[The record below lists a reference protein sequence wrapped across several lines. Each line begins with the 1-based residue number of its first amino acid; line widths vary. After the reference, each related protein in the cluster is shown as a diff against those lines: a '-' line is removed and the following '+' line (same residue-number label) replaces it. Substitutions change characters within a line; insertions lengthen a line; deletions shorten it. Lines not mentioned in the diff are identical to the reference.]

1 MVPEHVSLSSLAL
14 RRLAVIV
21 LVAANAFF
29 VAAEFAL
36 VATRRT
42 RIEAMVRRGDRKAKT
57 VQVALQDLY
66 RQLSAAQL
74 GITLAS
80 ILLGY
85 VAQDTVAHLF
95 RDWFATL
102 PPALAF
108 LTRGGVASFVALAII
123 TFLHVVFGEQAP
135 KAWAIT
141 YPEGTSRWIAA
152 PLILFSWITRPVTEL
167 LNRSAN
173 RVVRLLGITGTTAD
187 LERIHS
193 PEEIRMLV
201 EQSRERGSLEASDA
215 RMLEGIFEF
224 SEKNAREV
232 MTPRTQIVAFP
243 ADASLAEAADR
254 VAAAGRSRYPVTGE
268 SLDDVVG
275 IVHAKDILRGL
286 LSGVEAPVQ
295 DIARPA
301 FFVPGT
307 REVEDVLADMKRQ
320 KVHLAIVLDEF
331 GGTAGLVTMEDLL
344 EEIVGP
350 IYDEYD
356 QTPAPGPGTAA
367 SSGGEGGGGVPI
379 LAGSTEISDVN
390 RLLKL
395 NLDDADYTTIGG
407 LLFGRLGRLPK
418 VGDRVNLQGATFE
431 ILEMDGR
438 RVGRVRVWPATTHV
452 PEPSS

>member
-1 MVPEHVSLSSLAL
+1 MLVPPPEPSTQSLLL
-14 RRLAVIV
+14 RLLAVV
-21 LVAANAFF
+21 LLVAANAFF

-36 VATRRT
+36 VASRRT
-42 RIEAMVRRGDRKAKT
+42 RIEAMARRGDRKARVVRK
-57 VQVALQDLY
+57 ALGDLY
-66 RQLSAAQL
+66 RLLSATQL
-74 GITLAS
+74 GITLTS

-85 VAQDTVAHLF
+85 VAEDTVAHLF
-95 RDWFATL
+95 RDWFQTL
-102 PPALAF
+102 PPALDF
-108 LTRGGVASFVALAII
+108 LTRGGIASVVAVGTIS
-123 TFLHVVFGEQAP
+123 FLHVVFGELVP
-135 KAWAIT
+135 KTWAIT
-141 YPEGTSRWIAA
+141 HPEATSRWVAS
-152 PLILFSWITRPVTEL
+152 PLIVFSWITRPFNFV
-167 LNRSAN
+167 LNVSA
-173 RVVRLLGITGTTAD
+173 RLVLRLLGIKSSSPELD
-187 LERIHS
+187 RVHS

-201 EQSRERGSLEASDA
+201 QQSRKTGGLGAGDA
-215 RMLEGIFEF
+215 RLLEGVFEF
-224 SEKNAREV
+224 SEKNARDV
-232 MTPRTQIVAFP
+232 MTPRTQIIALP
-243 ADASLAEAADR
+243 AEASLAEAADR
-254 VAAAGRSRYPVTGE
+254 VAAAGRSRYPVTGD
-268 SLDDVVG
+268 SLDDVIG

-286 LSGVEAPVQ
+286 LSGSEAPVQ

-356 QTPAPGPGTAA
+356 QTPVDRPSTAVSGT
-367 SSGGEGGGGVPI
+367 SGVPI
-379 LAGSTEISDVN
+379 LAGATEISEVN
-390 RLLKL
+390 RLLRL
-395 NLDDADYTTIGG
+395 HLDDADYTTIGG

-438 RVGRVRVWPATTHV
+438 RVGNVRVWPATTHV

>member
-1 MVPEHVSLSSLAL
+1 MSGLGWRL
-14 RRLAVIV
+14 LAVVV

-36 VATRRT
+36 VAARRT
-42 RIEAMVRRGDRKAKT
+42 RIEAMIRRGDRKART
-57 VQVALQDLY
+57 VRRALHDLY

-74 GITLAS
+74 GITVAS

-85 VAQDTVAHLF
+85 VAEDTVAHLL
-95 RDWFATL
+95 RDWFSSL
-102 PPALAF
+102 PPSLDFLA
-108 LTRGGVASFVALAII
+108 RGSIASITAVAVIS
-123 TFLHVVFGEQAP
+123 FLHVVVGEQAP

-141 YPEGTSRWIAA
+141 HPEGTSRWIAA
-152 PLILFSWITRPVTEL
+152 PLIFFSWITRPFTEL
-167 LNRSAN
+167 LNWSSN
-173 RVVRLLGITGTTAD
+173 VVIRMLGIKNTGTEHD
-187 LERIHS
+187 RVHS

-201 EQSRERGSLEASDA
+201 EQSRKTGGLGAGDA
-215 RMLEGIFEF
+215 RLLEGVFEF
-224 SEKNAREV
+224 SEKNARDV
-232 MTPRTQIVAFP
+232 MTPRTDIVALP
-243 ADASLAEAADR
+243 AGAPLSEAADR

-286 LSGVEAPVQ
+286 LLGSEAPVQ
-295 DIARPA
+295 DISRPA

-356 QTPAPGPGTAA
+356 QPAVASPGAVADGPGT
-367 SSGGEGGGGVPI
+367 SGVPI
-379 LAGSTEISDVN
+379 LPGSAEVGDVN

-395 NLDDADYTTIGG
+395 HLDDADYTTIGG
-407 LLFGRLGRLPK
+407 LLFGKLGRLPK
-418 VGDRVNLQGATFE
+418 VGDRVNLEGATFE

-438 RVGRVRVWPATTHV
+438 RVGRVRVWPATGQHAA
-452 PEPSS
+452 EPST

>member
-1 MVPEHVSLSSLAL
+1 MRL
-14 RRLAVIV
+14 LAVIA
-21 LVAANAFF
+21 LVATNAFF

-36 VATRRT
+36 VAARRT
-42 RIEAMVRRGDRKAKT
+42 RIEAMIRRGDRKART
-57 VQVALQDLY
+57 VRKALHDLY

-74 GITLAS
+74 GITVAS

-85 VAQDTVAHLF
+85 VAEDTVAHLF
-95 RDWFATL
+95 RDWFSSL
-102 PPALAF
+102 PQSLNF
-108 LTRGGVASFVALAII
+108 LTRGGIASVTAVAVIS
-123 TFLHVVFGEQAP
+123 FLHVVFGEQAP

-141 YPEGTSRWIAA
+141 YPEGTSRWVAA
-152 PLILFSWITRPVTEL
+152 PLIFFSWVTRPFTEL
-167 LNRSAN
+167 LNWSSN
-173 RVVRLLGITGTTAD
+173 LLVRMLGITSTNPAHD
-187 LERIHS
+187 RVHS

-201 EQSRERGSLEASDA
+201 EQSRKTGGLGAGDA
-215 RMLEGIFEF
+215 RLLEGVFEF

-232 MTPRTQIVAFP
+232 MTPRTAIVALP
-243 ADASLAEAADR
+243 AEASLAEAADR

-286 LSGVEAPVQ
+286 LSGSEAPVQ
-295 DIARPA
+295 GIARPA

-356 QTPAPGPGTAA
+356 QAPPTATA
-367 SSGGEGGGGVPI
+367 GVAGGVGSGEGGVPI
-379 LAGSTEISDVN
+379 VAGSTEIAEVN
-390 RLLKL
+390 RLLRL
-395 NLDDADYTTIGG
+395 QLDDADYTRIGG
-407 LLFGRLGRLPK
+407 LIFGRLGRLPK

>member
-1 MVPEHVSLSSLAL
+1 MNVLGL
-14 RRLAVIV
+14 RLLAVIV

-36 VATRRT
+36 VAARRT
-42 RIEAMVRRGDRKAKT
+42 RIEAMARRGDRKART
-57 VQVALQDLY
+57 VRRALQDLY

-74 GITLAS
+74 GITVAS

-85 VAQDTVAHLF
+85 VAEDTVAELF
-95 RDWFATL
+95 RDWFASL
-102 PPALAF
+102 PQSLSF
-108 LTRGGVASFVALAII
+108 LTRGGIASVTAVAVIS
-123 TFLHVVFGEQAP
+123 FLHVVVGEQAP

-141 YPEGTSRWIAA
+141 YPEATSRWVAA
-152 PLILFSWITRPVTEL
+152 PLIVFSWITRPFTEL
-167 LNRSAN
+167 LNWSSNVLIRM
-173 RVVRLLGITGTTAD
+173 LGIKSTNPEHD
-187 LERIHS
+187 RVHS

-201 EQSRERGSLEASDA
+201 EQSRKTGGMRAGDA
-215 RMLEGIFEF
+215 KLLEGVFEF

-232 MTPRTQIVAFP
+232 MTPRTEMIALP
-243 ADASLAEAADR
+243 AEASLAEAADR

-286 LSGVEAPVQ
+286 LAGSEAPVQ

-356 QTPAPGPGTAA
+356 QTPVATPGAIADGPGT
-367 SSGGEGGGGVPI
+367 SGVPI
-379 LAGSTEISDVN
+379 FPGSTEIGDVN
-390 RLLKL
+390 RLLRL
-395 NLDDADYTTIGG
+395 HLDDADYTTIGG
-407 LLFGRLGRLPK
+407 LLFGSLGRLPK
-418 VGDRVNLQGATFE
+418 VGDRVTLQGATFE

-438 RVGRVRVWPATTHV
+438 RVGRVRVWPASATQV

>member
-1 MVPEHVSLSSLAL
+1 VSGLGWRL
-14 RRLAVIV
+14 LAVV
-21 LVAANAFF
+21 LLIAANAFF

-36 VATRRT
+36 VAARRT
-42 RIEAMVRRGDRKAKT
+42 RIEAMVRRGDRKART
-57 VQVALQDLY
+57 VRRALQDLY

-74 GITLAS
+74 GITVAS

-85 VAQDTVAHLF
+85 VAEDTVAHLF
-95 RDWFATL
+95 RDWFASL
-102 PPALAF
+102 PPALDF
-108 LTRGGVASFVALAII
+108 LTRGGVASITAVAVIS
-123 TFLHVVFGEQAP
+123 FLHVVVGEQAP

-141 YPEGTSRWIAA
+141 YPESTSRWVAA
-152 PLILFSWITRPVTEL
+152 PLIFFSWITRPFTEL
-167 LNRSAN
+167 LNWSSN
-173 RVVRLLGITGTTAD
+173 LLIRLLGIKSASTEHD
-187 LERIHS
+187 RVHS

-201 EQSRERGSLEASDA
+201 EQSRKTGGLGAGDA
-215 RMLEGIFEF
+215 RLLEGVFEF

-232 MTPRTQIVAFP
+232 MTPRTQIVALP
-243 ADASLAEAADR
+243 AGASLAEAADR
-254 VAAAGRSRYPVTGE
+254 VAAAGRSRYPVTGD

-286 LSGVEAPVQ
+286 LLGSESPVQ

-344 EEIVGP
+344 EEIVGA

-356 QTPAPGPGTAA
+356 QVPSGAPARTDA
-367 SSGGEGGGGVPI
+367 SGGGVPI
-379 LAGSTEISDVN
+379 LRGSTEIADVN

-395 NLDDADYTTIGG
+395 HLDDTDYTTIGG

-418 VGDRVNLQGATFE
+418 VGDRINLQGATFE

-438 RVGRVRVWPATTHV
+438 RVGRVRVWPATGDHV
-452 PEPSS
+452 VEPTT

>member
-1 MVPEHVSLSSLAL
+1 VNVLGL
-14 RRLAVIV
+14 RLLAVV
-21 LVAANAFF
+21 ALVAANAFF

-36 VATRRT
+36 VASRRT
-42 RIEAMVRRGDRKAKT
+42 RIEAMARRGDRKART
-57 VQVALQDLY
+57 VRKALGELY
-66 RQLSAAQL
+66 RLLSATQL
-74 GITLAS
+74 GITLTS

-85 VAQDTVAHLF
+85 VAEDTVAHLF
-95 RDWFATL
+95 RDWFTSL
-102 PPALAF
+102 PASLNF
-108 LTRGGVASFVALAII
+108 LTRGGIASVVAVGAIS
-123 TFLHVVFGEQAP
+123 FLHVVFGELVP
-135 KAWAIT
+135 KTWAIT
-141 YPEGTSRWIAA
+141 YPEATSRWVAA
-152 PLILFSWITRPVTEL
+152 PLIAFSWITRPFNFVLNSSARAL
-167 LNRSAN
+167 L
-173 RVVRLLGITGTTAD
+173 RLLGIRSTSPEAD
-187 LERIHS
+187 RVHS
-193 PEEIRMLV
+193 PEELRMLV
-201 EQSRERGSLEASDA
+201 AESRKTGGLGAGDA
-215 RMLEGIFEF
+215 RLLEGVFEF

-232 MTPRTQIVAFP
+232 MTPRTAIVALP
-243 ADASLAEAADR
+243 AEASLAEAADR

-286 LSGVEAPVQ
+286 LSGSEAPVQ
-295 DIARPA
+295 DIARAA

-356 QTPAPGPGTAA
+356 QAPSAAPGIGAA
-367 SSGGEGGGGVPI
+367 GGGAGGVPI
-379 LAGSTEISDVN
+379 LAGSTEISEVN
-390 RLLKL
+390 RLLRL
-395 NLDDADYTTIGG
+395 HLDDDDYTTIGG

-438 RVGRVRVWPATTHV
+438 RVGRVRVWPATATQV
-452 PEPSS
+452 PEPTS

>member
-1 MVPEHVSLSSLAL
+1 M
-14 RRLAVIV
+14 AVIV

-36 VATRRT
+36 VASRRT
-42 RIEAMVRRGDRKAKT
+42 RIEAMIRRGDRRARTVRKAIS
-57 VQVALQDLY
+57 DLY
-66 RQLSAAQL
+66 RLLSATQL
-74 GITLAS
+74 GITLTS
-80 ILLGY
+80 ILLGF
-85 VAQDTVAHLF
+85 VAEESVTHVF

-102 PPALAF
+102 PAALNF
-108 LTRGGVASFVALAII
+108 LTRGGIASVVAVGAVS
-123 TFLHVVFGEQAP
+123 FLHVVFGELVP
-135 KAWAIT
+135 KTWAIT
-141 YPEGTSRWIAA
+141 HPEGTSRWVAG
-152 PLILFSWITRPVTEL
+152 PLLMFSWITRPFNFV
-167 LNRSAN
+167 LNASA
-173 RVVRLLGITGTTAD
+173 RVVLGLLGIKSSNPELD
-187 LERIHS
+187 RVHS

-201 EQSRERGSLEASDA
+201 EQSRKTGGLGAGDA
-215 RMLEGIFEF
+215 RLLEGVFEF

-232 MTPRTQIVAFP
+232 MTPRTDIVALP
-243 ADASLAEAADR
+243 AEASLAEAADR

-286 LSGVEAPVQ
+286 LSGSDAPVQ

-356 QTPAPGPGTAA
+356 KAPASGATPTGAATA
-367 SSGGEGGGGVPI
+367 GGGVPI
-379 LAGSTEISDVN
+379 LAGGTEISAVN
-390 RLLKL
+390 RALKL
-395 NLDDADYTTIGG
+395 QLDDADYTTIGG

-418 VGDRVNLQGATFE
+418 VGDRINLQGATFE
-431 ILEMDGR
+431 ILQMDGR
-438 RVGRVRVWPATTHV
+438 RVGRVRVWPATGGTHV
-452 PEPSS
+452 VEPSS

>member
-1 MVPEHVSLSSLAL
+1 MNELTGRL
-14 RRLAVIV
+14 LAVLA

-36 VATRRT
+36 VASRRT
-42 RIEAMVRRGDRKAKT
+42 KIEAMVRRGDRKARI
-57 VQVALQDLY
+57 VRRALGELY
-66 RQLSAAQL
+66 RLLSATQL
-74 GITLAS
+74 GITLTS

-85 VAQDTVAHLF
+85 VAEDTVAHLF
-95 RDWFATL
+95 RDWFAAL
-102 PPALAF
+102 PAGLEF
-108 LTRGGVASFVALAII
+108 LTRGGIASVVAVGMIS
-123 TFLHVVFGEQAP
+123 FLHVVFGELVP
-135 KAWAIT
+135 KTWAIT
-141 YPEGTSRWIAA
+141 HPEATSRWVAS
-152 PLILFSWITRPVTEL
+152 PLMVFSWLTRPFNFL
-167 LNRSAN
+167 LNVSA
-173 RVVRLLGITGTTAD
+173 RVVLRFLGIKSSNPELD
-187 LERIHS
+187 RVHS

-201 EQSRERGSLEASDA
+201 QQSRKTGGLGAGDA
-215 RMLEGIFEF
+215 RLLEGVFEF

-232 MTPRTQIVAFP
+232 MTPRTAIVALP
-243 ADASLAEAADR
+243 AEASLAEAADR

-286 LSGVEAPVQ
+286 LSGSEAPVQ

-356 QTPAPGPGTAA
+356 QAPPTATA
-367 SSGGEGGGGVPI
+367 GVAGGVGSGAGGVPI
-379 LAGSTEISDVN
+379 VAGGTEIADVN
-390 RLLKL
+390 RLLRL
-395 NLDDADYTTIGG
+395 QLDDADYTTIGG
-407 LLFGRLGRLPK
+407 LIFGRLGRLPK

-438 RVGRVRVWPATTHV
+438 RVGRVRVWPATATQV
-452 PEPSS
+452 PEPTG

>member
-1 MVPEHVSLSSLAL
+1 VNELTMRL
-14 RRLAVIV
+14 LAVIV

-36 VATRRT
+36 VAARRT
-42 RIEAMVRRGDRKAKT
+42 RIEAMIRRGDRKART
-57 VQVALQDLY
+57 VRTALQDLY

-74 GITLAS
+74 GITVAS

-85 VAQDTVAHLF
+85 VAEDTVAHLF
-95 RDWFATL
+95 RGWFAAL
-102 PPALAF
+102 PPSLDF
-108 LTRGGVASFVALAII
+108 LTRGGIASVTAVAVIS
-123 TFLHVVFGEQAP
+123 FLHVVVGEQAP

-141 YPEGTSRWIAA
+141 YPESTSRWIAA
-152 PLILFSWITRPVTEL
+152 PLILFSWITRPFTEL
-167 LNRSAN
+167 LNWSSNVLIRM
-173 RVVRLLGITGTTAD
+173 LGIKSPSSEHD
-187 LERIHS
+187 RVHS
-193 PEEIRMLV
+193 PEELRMLV
-201 EQSRERGSLEASDA
+201 EQSRLTGGLGAGDA
-215 RMLEGIFEF
+215 RLLEGVFEF

-232 MTPRTQIVAFP
+232 MTPRTAIVALP
-243 ADASLAEAADR
+243 AEASLAEAADR

-286 LSGVEAPVQ
+286 LAGSEAPVQ

-350 IYDEYD
+350 IFDEYD
-356 QTPAPGPGTAA
+356 QPSATAA
-367 SSGGEGGGGVPI
+367 TGAAAADPAGGAVPI
-379 LAGSTEISDVN
+379 FAGNAEIGDVN
-390 RLLKL
+390 RLLRL
-395 NLDDADYTTIGG
+395 NLDDSDYTTIGG

-438 RVGRVRVWPATTHV
+438 RVGRVRVWPTTATHAT
-452 PEPSS
+452 EPTG

>member
-1 MVPEHVSLSSLAL
+1 VSGLGWRL
-14 RRLAVIV
+14 LAVVV

-36 VATRRT
+36 VAARRT
-42 RIEAMVRRGDRKAKT
+42 RIEAMIRRGDRRART
-57 VQVALQDLY
+57 VRRALQDLY

-74 GITLAS
+74 GITVAS

-85 VAQDTVAHLF
+85 VAEDTVAHMF
-95 RDWFATL
+95 RDWFLSL
-102 PPALAF
+102 PASLEF
-108 LTRGGVASFVALAII
+108 LTRGGVASVTAVAVIS
-123 TFLHVVFGEQAP
+123 FLHVVVGEQAP

-141 YPEGTSRWIAA
+141 YPEGTSRWVAA
-152 PLILFSWITRPVTEL
+152 PLIFFSWITRPFTEL
-167 LNRSAN
+167 LNWSSNVLIRM
-173 RVVRLLGITGTTAD
+173 LGIKNTGTD
-187 LERIHS
+187 HDRVHS

-201 EQSRERGSLEASDA
+201 EQSRKTGGLGAGDA
-215 RMLEGIFEF
+215 RMLEGVFEF
-224 SEKNAREV
+224 SEKNARDV
-232 MTPRTQIVAFP
+232 MTPRTDIVALP
-243 ADASLAEAADR
+243 ADAPLAEAADR
-254 VAAAGRSRYPVTGE
+254 VAAAGRSRYPVTGD

-286 LSGVEAPVQ
+286 LTGAEAPVQ

-344 EEIVGP
+344 EEIVGA

-356 QTPAPGPGTAA
+356 EVPQGVPAKGDA
-367 SSGGEGGGGVPI
+367 SGGGGGVPI
-379 LAGSTEISDVN
+379 LRGSTEISDVN

-395 NLDDADYTTIGG
+395 HLDDRDYTTIGG

-418 VGDRVNLQGATFE
+418 VGDRVNLEGATFE

-438 RVGRVRVWPATTHV
+438 RVGRVRVWPATGEHV
-452 PEPSS
+452 TEPSS

>member
-1 MVPEHVSLSSLAL
+1 VNVLGLRLLA
-14 RRLAVIV
+14 IV
-21 LVAANAFF
+21 ALVAANAFF

-36 VATRRT
+36 VASRRT
-42 RIEAMVRRGDRKAKT
+42 RIEAMIRRGDRKART
-57 VQVALQDLY
+57 VRQALNNLY
-66 RQLSAAQL
+66 RLLSATQL
-74 GITLAS
+74 GITLTS

-85 VAQDTVAHLF
+85 VAEDTVAHLF
-95 RDWFATL
+95 RDWFRTL
-102 PPALAF
+102 PPALDF
-108 LTRGGVASFVALAII
+108 LTRGGIASVVAVGAIS
-123 TFLHVVFGEQAP
+123 FLHVVFGELVP
-135 KAWAIT
+135 KTWAIT
-141 YPEGTSRWIAA
+141 YPEATSRWVAT
-152 PLILFSWITRPVTEL
+152 PLIVFSWITRPFNFL
-167 LNRSAN
+167 LNASA
-173 RVVRLLGITGTTAD
+173 RLLLRLLGITSSSPELD
-187 LERIHS
+187 RVHS

-201 EQSRERGSLEASDA
+201 QQSRKTGGLGAGDA
-215 RMLEGIFEF
+215 RLLEGVFEF

-232 MTPRTQIVAFP
+232 MTPRTQIVALP
-243 ADASLAEAADR
+243 ADAPLAEAADR

-286 LSGVEAPVQ
+286 LSGSESPVQ
-295 DIARPA
+295 DIARPP

-356 QTPAPGPGTAA
+356 QAPASSPGTAA
-367 SSGGEGGGGVPI
+367 TGAGGGVPI
-379 LAGSTEISDVN
+379 LAGSAEIGDVN
-390 RLLKL
+390 RVLKL
-395 NLDDADYTTIGG
+395 QLDDGDYTTIGG

-438 RVGRVRVWPATTHV
+438 RVGRVRVWPATAPVT
-452 PEPSS
+452 EPSG